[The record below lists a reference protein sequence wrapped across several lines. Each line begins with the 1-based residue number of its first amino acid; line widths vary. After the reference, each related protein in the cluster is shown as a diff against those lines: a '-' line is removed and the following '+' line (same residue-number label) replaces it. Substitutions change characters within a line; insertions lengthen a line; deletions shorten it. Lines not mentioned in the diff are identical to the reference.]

1 MVLLAVLGSLALP
14 AAAGAAPATFVYWT
28 NAIPGSIGRAN
39 LDGTGVDQAFITSTF
54 AHALAVDDKY
64 IYWSQ
69 ENSLQP
75 GGEPG
80 GDTIARARLDGSG
93 VEQDWILPDR
103 ISTEISG
110 LAVDATHIYWSGGDA
125 ETSSIG
131 RANLDGSA
139 ENSSFITGIYPTG
152 VAVDA
157 GHVYWSDQVSDTV
170 GRANIDGTGAD
181 PAFITGP
188 GVPTGVPTGVAVDAG
203 HVYWSDANVPS
214 STVGRANIDGTGAD
228 PAFIPEA
235 GSPTGLAVDTGHLYW
250 ADTNEGRIGRVN
262 LDGTGVDQSFITGA
276 SIPFGVAIG
285 GGGSPSDG
293 STVLSFKK
301 TQKLSRSHNYLLVKA
316 SCSAPCESLRGTGT
330 VKLGSRKI
338 GKLTKTTKAAN
349 GSSVALKL
357 KLPAKVLA
365 KALAPETEHKTAT
378 ASFKVAALGAGK
390 DVLGARTGTVRFR
403 RKFF

>member
-1 MVLLAVLGSLALP
+1 M
-14 AAAGAAPATFVYWT
+14 
-28 NAIPGSIGRAN
+28 
-39 LDGTGVDQAFITSTF
+39 
-54 AHALAVDDKY
+54 AVDDKY

-110 LAVDATHIYWSGGDA
+110 LAVDANHIYWSGGDA

-188 GVPTGVPTGVAVDAG
+188 GPTGSRPGRGRRRARVLERR
-203 HVYWSDANVPS
+203 NVPS

-262 LDGTGVDQSFITGA
+262 LDGTGVDGA
-276 SIPFGVAIG
+276 SSRAPQYRLG
-285 GGGSPSDG
+285 GDRGGR
-293 STVLSFKK
+293 F
-301 TQKLSRSHNYLLVKA
+301 
-316 SCSAPCESLRGTGT
+316 
-330 VKLGSRKI
+330 
-338 GKLTKTTKAAN
+338 
-349 GSSVALKL
+349 AL
-357 KLPAKVLA
+357 
-365 KALAPETEHKTAT
+365 
-378 ASFKVAALGAGK
+378 
-390 DVLGARTGTVRFR
+390 
-403 RKFF
+403 